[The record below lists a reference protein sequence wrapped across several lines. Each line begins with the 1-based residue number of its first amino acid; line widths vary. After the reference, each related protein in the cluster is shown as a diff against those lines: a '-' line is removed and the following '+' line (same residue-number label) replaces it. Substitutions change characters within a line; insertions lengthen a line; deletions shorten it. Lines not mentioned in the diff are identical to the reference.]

1 MGQDTELNSK
11 DRRAALE
18 FAERVAAMAAEAPDA
33 VTKSDLYK
41 VVGSMRR
48 RFGFS
53 EQEKLEEIFRMIE
66 LGATT
71 MADLVRETSFPP
83 ETVHW
88 GTKLLE
94 QHGLIKFQR
103 LSLTG
108 KGRPAL
114 LIKLV
119 EGPSNAEG
127 AL

>member
-1 MGQDTELNSK
+1 MAENSELNSK

-18 FAERVAAMAAEAPDA
+18 FAERVAAIAAEAPDA

-53 EQEKLEEIFRMIE
+53 EQEKLEEVYRAIE
-66 LGATT
+66 LGAMTVT
-71 MADLVRETSFPP
+71 DIVRETAFPP
-83 ETVHW
+83 QKVDW
-88 GTKLLE
+88 ALKLLE
-94 QHGLIKFQR
+94 DGGLIKFQR
-103 LSLTG
+103 LSFTG

-119 EGPSNAEG
+119 EGG
-127 AL
+127 QK